1 MRILVLPDIHGRK
14 FWKVAI
20 NEIDHCDKVVFL
32 GDYLDPYDFEHI
44 SVAEAIANFREIIAF
59 AKAHQ
64 DKTVLLLGNHDM
76 PYFSTTYLGLS
87 NWHCRYCEEYHDE
100 IEAIFEENRPL
111 FKVAHAED
119 GILFTHAGCTSGW
132 LDYAFGHHN
141 QFDSLGDLVN
151 RLNDLLNSEE
161 GLRYLHMVSAHR
173 GGPDEYS
180 SCIWADKDETYWDQA
195 KINNP
200 NYSKHIIANVKQVF
214 GHTLQ
219 AYHGAQGDI
228 LSGKAQ
234 EYYCCKMLDNRMAY
248 VLDTEKYKIKKS
260 TMIVNKRIYLE

>member
-76 PYFSTTYLGLS
+76 PYFSTTYLGLAD
-87 NWHCRYCEEYHDE
+87 WHCRYCEEYHDE

-132 LDYAFGHHN
+132 LDHVFEQHN
-141 QFDSLGDLVN
+141 
-151 RLNDLLNSEE
+151 NSN
-161 GLRYLHMVSAHR
+161 H
-173 GGPDEYS
+173 
-180 SCIWADKDETYWDQA
+180 
-195 KINNP
+195 
-200 NYSKHIIANVKQVF
+200 SKHIIANVKQVF

-219 AYHGAQGDI
+219 AYYGAQGDI
-228 LSGKAQ
+228 VSGKAQ

-248 VLDTEKYKIKKS
+248 ILDTEKYKIKK
-260 TMIVNKRIYLE
+260 INNDCK

>member
-14 FWKVAI
+14 FWQVAI
-20 NEIDHCDKVVFL
+20 NEIATCDKVVFL

-44 SVAEAIANFREIIAF
+44 SVDEAIANFREIIDF
-59 AKAHQ
+59 AKEHQ
-64 DKTVLLLGNHDM
+64 DKIVLLLGNHDM

-87 NWHCRYCEEYHDE
+87 NWHCRYSIAHHGE
-100 IEAIFEENRPL
+100 IEAIFEENRSL
-111 FKVAHAED
+111 FDIAYAQD
-119 GILFTHAGCTSGW
+119 SILFTHAGCTSGW
-132 LDYAFGHHN
+132 LDYVFGHHN

-173 GGPDEYS
+173 GGLDKNS
-180 SCIWADKDETYWDQA
+180 SCIWADKDETYWDQS
-195 KINNP
+195 KIYND
-200 NYSKHIIANVKQVF
+200 SLATHIIANVKQVF

-219 AYHGAQGDI
+219 AYYRAQGDI

-248 VLDTEKYKIKKS
+248 ILDTEKYKIKK
-260 TMIVNKRIYLE
+260 IKQ